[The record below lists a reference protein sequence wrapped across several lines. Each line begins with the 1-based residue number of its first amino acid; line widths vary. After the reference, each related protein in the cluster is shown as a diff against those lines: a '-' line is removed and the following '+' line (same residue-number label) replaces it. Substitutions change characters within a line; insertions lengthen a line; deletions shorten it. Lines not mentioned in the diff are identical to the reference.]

1 MVRRESEVLTVPEN
15 KLLLVCIHCIT
26 NSTSTEKKNN
36 FPPRGMGVVK
46 RLGEERVGMGKGGTF
61 TCHSLHI
68 QQYYSHF
75 TERYLWSVHIFK
87 AEEKEIR

>member
-15 KLLLVCIHCIT
+15 KLPLVCIHCIT
-26 NSTSTEKKNN
+26 NSTSTEKKQLS
-36 FPPRGMGVVK
+36 PQGHGSSEEAGRGEGGD
-46 RLGEERVGMGKGGTF
+46 GEGRDKYM
-61 TCHSLHI
+61 SLHI

>member
-61 TCHSLHI
+61 TYHYTYNNITHISLRDI
-68 QQYYSHF
+68 CGVS
-75 TERYLWSVHIFK
+75 TSSKLKRK
-87 AEEKEIR
+87 R